1 MPIAGKGALRESVG
15 CIRSFLEERNR
26 LVDTGKTDGTLE
38 FQNSLM
44 GSAGVAELPKVGE
57 NLLCGDGLWV
67 NFDFV
72 LHRFC
77 DGFFL
82 HERRLHLRNAECL

>member
-1 MPIAGKGALRESVG
+1 
-15 CIRSFLEERNR
+15 
-26 LVDTGKTDGTLE
+26 
-38 FQNSLM
+38 M

-57 NLLCGDGLWV
+57 NLLCGDGLRV
-67 NFDFV
+67 NLDFV
-72 LHRFC
+72 LHRFG